1 VDHVPD
7 KKEETLKIPRRR
19 LYVIVG
25 ISTLLLL
32 LVAGLVV
39 SYQFFP
45 QKKDAFFSNISR
57 TKGSLSHY
65 LLGHKP
71 GFYYI
76 DIEKNGKD
84 YRLTTGD
91 TLEVTYRDEFVVKD
105 VSTDVIFGR
114 GIAVDVEGMGA
125 QNDFRVLLRGVDLV
139 DHIVKSG
146 GIRPGSEAVP
156 AGGVHIKYH
165 DEVIASIPIQVI
177 VTPQDWLRYA
187 KTSEDRHAQ
196 IEYLKKAIAMNSKDI
211 SVRKMLAALFSQSGM
226 MNKAITQYQEILALK
241 PDDAGAM
248 TELINC
254 YIKVKEYDQALKLGL
269 RQIKLYPSESSS
281 YVNMAIA
288 YSYAGDWGKAV
299 ENYKA
304 ALKIHPDDHA
314 VRYRLAEAYE
324 KTKNFNHA
332 MEQYRHIL
340 TKTSGDERAMA
351 ALAGASLKAGKYD
364 ESIKWYKEVIKKQP
378 RNVSAHA
385 NIGLAYSGKGQFN
398 EEIEYY
404 KKAISLNPRDPVVQ
418 FNLAVA
424 YEKQNLDREAVLA
437 YEKVLKI
444 TPGDPDAVFRLAN
457 IEYKSKKYDKAI
469 KLYEKIIKVTPQKAS
484 AHANLGFAYGELKK
498 YKQSAE
504 HYEKAIRNGIKDP
517 QIHYNLAY
525 TYEKLGKKRESV
537 AEYEKSAVKRPTIDV
552 LNILAEYY
560 VSEKQYDK
568 AIKAY
573 RKMIELEPRKAAGYA
588 NMAYVYGLKNNVDK
602 EIEYYKMSLRY
613 DPEDS
618 QVYLNLGEAYEKEE
632 MYEEALKAYKNA
644 YGLNPEL
651 TKAARKI
658 PQMRIRIIEK
668 KHGG

>member
-1 VDHVPD
+1 MPD

>member
-1 VDHVPD
+1 MDHVPD
-7 KKEETLKIPRRR
+7 KKEETSKIPLRR
-19 LYVIVG
+19 LYVIAG
-25 ISTLLLL
+25 ISALLLL
-32 LVAGLVV
+32 LVAGVV
-39 SYQFFP
+39 VTYQFFP
-45 QKKDAFFSNISR
+45 QKKDAFLSSISR
-57 TKGSLSHY
+57 TKGTLSYY

-76 DIEKNGKD
+76 DLEKNGKD
-84 YRLTTGD
+84 YRLTIGD
-91 TLEVTYRDEFVVKD
+91 ILEVTYRDEFVVKD

-125 QNDFRVLLRGVDLV
+125 QNDLRVLLRGVDLV
-139 DHIVKSG
+139 DHIVKSRG
-146 GIRPGSEAVP
+146 VRPGSEAVP
-156 AGGVHIKYH
+156 AGGVHVKYH
-165 DEVIASIPIQVI
+165 DEMIASIPMQVI
-177 VTPQDWLRYA
+177 ITPQDWLRYA
-187 KTSEDRHAQ
+187 KTSEDRQAQ
-196 IEYLKKAIAMNSKDI
+196 IEYLKKAIAMNSRDI

-226 MNKAITQYQEILALK
+226 MNKAIAQYQEILALK
-241 PDDAGAM
+241 PDDPGAM
-248 TELINC
+248 TELFNC
-254 YIKVKEYDQALKLGL
+254 YIKAKEYGQAVKLGL
-269 RQIKLYPSESSS
+269 RQIKLYPSEPSS

-324 KTKNFNHA
+324 ETKNFSPA
-332 MEQYRHIL
+332 IEQYRHIL
-340 TKTSGDERAMA
+340 TKASGDERAMA

-385 NIGLAYSGKGQFN
+385 NMGLAYSGKGQFN

-404 KKAISLNPRDPVVQ
+404 KKAISLNPRDSVVQ

-457 IEYKSKKYDKAI
+457 IEYKNKKYDKAI
-469 KLYEKIIKVTPQKAS
+469 KLYEKVIKVSPRKAS

-498 YKQSAE
+498 YKQSADN
-504 HYEKAIRNGIKDP
+504 YEKAIRNGMKDP

-525 TYEKLGKKRESV
+525 TYEKLGKSRESI
-537 AEYEKSAVKRPTIDV
+537 AEYEKSAAKRPTIDV
-552 LNILAEYY
+552 LNILAEHY
-560 VSEKQYDK
+560 VSEKHYDK
-568 AIKAY
+568 AIRAY
-573 RKMIELEPRKAAGYA
+573 KKMIDMEPKKAAGYA
-588 NMAYVYGLKNNVDK
+588 NMAYVYGLKNDVDK
-602 EIEYYKMSLRY
+602 EIEYYKMSLRH

-651 TKAARKI
+651 AKAAKKI

-668 KHGG
+668 KYGE